1 MEPLPSGVELVA
13 KPAPDVEVVVL
24 GDGLGDDV
32 TALFRQLPR
41 LKFVQSFS
49 AGVDQLL
56 PLIPPG
62 VILCSAVGVHD
73 IAVAEWVVTVIL
85 AMGHRLPEF
94 LEVQGR
100 AEWDRDIADHAV
112 DLEGKTVLIVGHGS
126 IGRALAQRLAPFG
139 AHVVGVA
146 QHAREGVHAVDA
158 LPRLLPDADIVV
170 NLLPSTEET
179 QKFVDTKFLAQMK
192 PGALFVNAGRGRTVD
207 TDALVE
213 SLRSLHIRA
222 ALDVTDPEPLPSDH
236 PLWHAPNVLITPHIA
251 GTVERSEARAFQF
264 AGKQLRRYAAGEPLL
279 GVRTGNMPAGQR
291 LGH

>member
-170 NLLPSTEET
+170 NLLPSTEDT